1 MATLTSTITEAV
13 TLNGVERGSTNV
25 LSVGSVTQVLHRIVT
40 LPANGGSGTSYTTI
54 CNFRT
59 AVTTADSALADET
72 VKYIRITNL
81 ASTDVMLSLQLAAN
95 GGAAASTTATVDV
108 EPGHTFLLSK
118 AVAVAVVDDDGATEL
133 VSGLQDLE
141 SIVAINDQNA
151 VAQVEIFIAS

>member
-25 LSVGSVTQVLHRIVT
+25 LSVGSVTQVLHRIVS
-40 LPANGGSGTSYTTI
+40 LPAASSGTTDTTI

-59 AVTTADSALADET
+59 AVTTADSALADDT

-95 GGAAASTTATVDV
+95 GGVAASTTATVDV